1 LTLSKIWGIQESND
15 GNENKCAPAHR
26 PGQPDQEQ
34 EWGTCMPLT
43 SGTAQISGKE
53 LETTWGPFDSA
64 RRNFQQTRR
73 KDMRHLQYWIEGNGG
88 WFLMKHPDG
97 SIVKIEE
104 SIHDLAIA
112 QGCVDLP
119 TDEFDACEISEQDE
133 ERLGL

>member
-1 LTLSKIWGIQESND
+1 
-15 GNENKCAPAHR
+15 
-26 PGQPDQEQ
+26 
-34 EWGTCMPLT
+34 
-43 SGTAQISGKE
+43 
-53 LETTWGPFDSA
+53 
-64 RRNFQQTRR
+64 
-73 KDMRHLQYWIEGNGG
+73 MRHLQYWIEGNGG